1 MRLILSSWYLRPGQR
16 PPQLR
21 PVGGSGRA
29 GIVLNALDQ
38 FGDSRDRD
46 LAREMYTLER
56 LGYAVQ
62 ELDLREFFEDRFRLR
77 VRLRDFDLVWALGGN
92 SFVLARAMTQ
102 SGFVDAVRHR
112 LDDESFAYGG
122 YSAGACVAGPDLQG
136 IDLVDDA
143 SMVPPG
149 YSAAVEP
156 RCLDLIP
163 FRIVPHWR
171 SEHPES
177 ELVESAAVHL
187 DAEGLSH
194 RCLRDGQ
201 ALVVDGD
208 TVTLVELNR

>member
-16 PPQLR
+16 LPQLS
-21 PVGGSGRA
+21 PVGGTGRA

-62 ELDLREFFEDRFRLR
+62 ELDLRDFFEDRFRLR

-112 LDDESFAYGG
+112 LADESFAYGG

-208 TVTLVELNR
+208 TVTLLELNR

>member
-16 PPQLR
+16 PPPLR

-62 ELDLREFFEDRFRLR
+62 ELDLRDFFEDRFRLR

-102 SGFVDAVRHR
+102 SGFVDAVRYR

-143 SMVPPG
+143 SMVPAG

-201 ALVVDGD
+201 ALVVDGE
-208 TVTLVELNR
+208 TVTLLELNR

>member
-1 MRLILSSWYLRPGQR
+1 MEHLRSWVQWFNVKELRWV
-16 PPQLR
+16 
-21 PVGGSGRA
+21 VGTRRA
-29 GIVLNALDQ
+29 RSCVP
-38 FGDSRDRD
+38 
-46 LAREMYTLER
+46 
-56 LGYAVQ
+56 
-62 ELDLREFFEDRFRLR
+62 
-77 VRLRDFDLVWALGGN
+77 
-92 SFVLARAMTQ
+92 
-102 SGFVDAVRHR
+102 HH
-112 LDDESFAYGG
+112 
-122 YSAGACVAGPDLQG
+122 SAGACVAGPDLQG

-143 SMVPPG
+143 SAVPPG
-149 YSAAVEP
+149 YSAAIEP

-208 TVTLVELNR
+208 TVTLLELNR